1 MGLIIGW
8 REKRRRPGRAAQ
20 EGRWS
25 RTRWRALAAGIALLF
40 AVAGATSPGN
50 AFQDPALPPPPR
62 PKLGVPQS
70 PTPPTPPPPS
80 PKAPSSPNDPATER
94 DRRGAR
100 RQGAQADDQN
110 LDRDNTIKLET
121 DLVVLDVSVVDQTNN
136 PVFDLR
142 KEDFL
147 VFEDKIQ
154 QSIETVSRAEVPISL
169 GLVIDTSGS
178 MRSKL
183 QTVTDAAL
191 SLVKQMR
198 EDDEAFVAQFKG
210 EPELLKEFTTDRVEI
225 EDAIG
230 EMFTSGGTALLDAM
244 IATADYAQE
253 KGRHRR
259 KALIVI
265 SDGLDQNSSLKE
277 REVLAAIQENEVQL
291 YFVGFIDEEDE
302 TRSFFGKS
310 PAKKARELLTR
321 LADDSGGRAFFP
333 AELSEMP
340 AVAAQIARDLRTQY
354 LVSYYPTNERRDG
367 SFRTVKVTVNP
378 AQPTANRKLI
388 ARTRQ
393 GYYARSAFGAP
404 VAPVSRRTSPL
415 Q

>member
-1 MGLIIGW
+1 LREGLGKSQPRRSDMGINSQGIGKG
-8 REKRRRPGRAAQ
+8 RSERASKRVI
-20 EGRWS
+20 
-25 RTRWRALAAGIALLF
+25 AGGMILMLG
-40 AVAGATSPGN
+40 VAGSTSSGS

-62 PKLGVPQS
+62 PKLGAPQA
-70 PTPPTPPPPS
+70 PTPPP
-80 PKAPSSPNDPATER
+80 APSAPASPATER
-94 DRRGAR
+94 ERRGAR

-142 KEDFL
+142 KEDFV

-198 EDDEAFVAQFKG
+198 EDDEAFIAQFKG
-210 EPELLKEFTTDRVEI
+210 EPELLKEFTTDRLEI

-244 IATADYAQE
+244 IATADYAHE

-277 REVLAAIQENEVQL
+277 REVIAAIQENEVQL
-291 YFVGFIDEEDE
+291 YFVGFIDEDDN

-321 LADDSGGRAFFP
+321 LADNSGGRAFFP

-367 SFRTVKVTVNP
+367 SFRAVKVTVSPP
-378 AQPTANRKLI
+378 ASSPRKLI

-393 GYYARSAFGAP
+393 GYYARSASGAP
-404 VAPVSRRTSPL
+404 GAPISSRRTSPL

>member
-1 MGLIIGW
+1 MGSIIGSG
-8 REKRRRPGRAAQ
+8 EKGRWGRGRRRV
-20 EGRWS
+20 
-25 RTRWRALAAGIALLF
+25 
-40 AVAGATSPGN
+40 VAGGMILMLGVAGSIEQSR

-62 PKLGVPQS
+62 PKLGAPQD
-70 PTPPTPPPPS
+70 PTPPP
-80 PKAPSSPNDPATER
+80 APSAPASPATER
-94 DRRGAR
+94 ERRGAR

-291 YFVGFIDEEDE
+291 YFVGFIDEEDD

-367 SFRTVKVTVNP
+367 SFRAVKVTVNP
-378 AQPTANRKLI
+378 TQPTVNRKLI

-393 GYYARSAFGAP
+393 GYYARSASGAP
-404 VAPVSRRTSPL
+404 GTPATTRRTSPL